1 MKLKIVLC
9 LILLLMFPLV
19 MFAGDIQF
27 KKLEA
32 AYQRGEVT
40 LDELMLNKFY
50 YIFEPQKLSKKYF
63 SEKLTPLKCGTMT
76 IKNYFA
82 LKNRLKAE
90 TIRIIE
96 SYLQKTEARESTYIS
111 PMKYFKISYT
121 TTGSNA
127 VPSDDNDG
135 DGIPDFVEW
144 IADYLDTSWDVLINQ
159 CGFAAPVDNNGD
171 GYYNISFE
179 NMNSY
184 GYTTP
189 QGVDGNEGTRIVLHN
204 NFLSFPPN
212 QDPEGNQKGSA
223 KVTCAHEF
231 KHASQYIHSQWS
243 ESGWIELDAAW
254 VEELVFDY
262 VNDTMLN
269 FTGYE
274 DPFSHPHWAIDHGG
288 TGSYE
293 DYFWQD
299 FLHQKFD
306 NNSYHSAPII
316 LAFWQ
321 RRESN
326 PNESVLTTYDN
337 VLQQMGSSLEDAF
350 VEYVVWNYYTGS
362 RAILDAQGNSLF
374 GYDEAGING
383 FPESNL
389 QATHNTYPVNS
400 SGSGVEHL
408 AAHHIRLNPGGE
420 EALKVMFNG
429 QNNVSLSA
437 VLSWTDGNRVI
448 WEEVPLDEAND
459 GFMSEW
465 TKRFGALLFVVTQQT
480 GINFS
485 YSYQIDAPPWVSLA
499 FTNKIDQQNAGGTL
513 LLLEDPQNP
522 IPSGSNK
529 NVYEGVG
536 YTVNT
541 QNERFLNWT
550 ANDDYKH
557 HDWNEVSQEYL
568 LQHYFKA
575 LAGNNQDANF
585 LQMHPVTI
593 KNVLIYAD
601 DATDG
606 HIAFHDPW
614 YVDANDNQ
622 PDDFI
627 TWSSPHYPKGKF
639 GETTGGVFL
648 EQGWPDWQPPYYSV
662 KAEAQQTF
670 TAHGQSITGYFLG
683 WEGTDVTFQHADQQ
697 ETPLV
702 FHADGAEARA
712 VYKGHLA
719 SSIFRATG
727 YNNGRRL
734 CKTNDGKL
742 HLVYE
747 DDNTIWYTF
756 STNNGQTWAKEY
768 AISPRPYSANFID
781 HTFKNPS
788 IATDGAKLYVVFEE
802 VVQSNSA
809 TNHLIDFRKREN
821 NSWRPIENI
830 SDGSWQ
836 GDWWNGPWSE
846 RPSVGANE
854 YGDVLVS
861 WRDKTNGKIKM
872 RYYNNGSWSSVR
884 QIYANGY
891 PEAICMPGENEYPLK
906 LVFSE
911 NGLIKYVSARYFNG
925 YWTVSSVQNLS
936 GYAPPMFADHANPS
950 ASVDRYGHGYIA
962 WEAMDQSMDE
972 KHILYQKFNFTHY
985 ASSASSV
992 YSLSLSM
999 DANLKN
1005 ASLSYEQSSHYIS
1018 VFFQDHDQIKRKRT
1032 SGSSW
1037 YLSSY
1042 GSGKYPNICP
1052 NKSIGAVWT
1061 TYTSAP
1067 YLLKTENLSGWL
1079 AKSTLAETEPFKRF
1093 YYSKNDSGYFTVDL
1107 KDFTVDGQ
1115 KLVFYQ
1121 NLNSDTIEINGL
1133 TDFTYQLQIGEN
1145 CQAGILLSFWF
1156 VTDEQ
1161 KYFLDEVELSGDEA
1175 NTVIERHLSL
1185 DPVKPSKGYVLIEFS
1200 DNEPFV
1206 INVVPDMGNGS
1217 LAKNVTPQA
1226 ATFVP
1231 QKFALKQ
1238 NFPNPFNPVTQIQ
1251 FDLPQAARVTLKVF
1265 DLSGHEVATL
1275 VNGYRSA
1282 GRYSVAFD
1290 GSHLASGMYIYR
1302 LTTDK
1307 GFAQSKKMMLI
1318 K

>member
-204 NFLSFPPN
+204 NFLSFPLN

-437 VLSWTDGNRVI
+437 VLSWADGNRVI
-448 WEEVPLDEAND
+448 WEEIPLDEAND

-465 TKRFGALLFVVTQQT
+465 TKRFGALLFVVIQQT

-550 ANDDYKH
+550 VNDDYKH

-606 HIAFHDPW
+606 QIDFHDPW
-614 YVDANDNQ
+614 YVDQNGNQ

-702 FHADGAEARA
+702 FHAENAEARA
-712 VYKGHLA
+712 VL
-719 SSIFRATG
+719 
-727 YNNGRRL
+727 
-734 CKTNDGKL
+734 
-742 HLVYE
+742 
-747 DDNTIWYTF
+747 
-756 STNNGQTWAKEY
+756 
-768 AISPRPYSANFID
+768 
-781 HTFKNPS
+781 
-788 IATDGAKLYVVFEE
+788 
-802 VVQSNSA
+802 
-809 TNHLIDFRKREN
+809 
-821 NSWRPIENI
+821 
-830 SDGSWQ
+830 
-836 GDWWNGPWSE
+836 
-846 RPSVGANE
+846 
-854 YGDVLVS
+854 
-861 WRDKTNGKIKM
+861 
-872 RYYNNGSWSSVR
+872 
-884 QIYANGY
+884 
-891 PEAICMPGENEYPLK
+891 
-906 LVFSE
+906 
-911 NGLIKYVSARYFNG
+911 
-925 YWTVSSVQNLS
+925 
-936 GYAPPMFADHANPS
+936 
-950 ASVDRYGHGYIA
+950 
-962 WEAMDQSMDE
+962 
-972 KHILYQKFNFTHY
+972 
-985 ASSASSV
+985 
-992 YSLSLSM
+992 
-999 DANLKN
+999 
-1005 ASLSYEQSSHYIS
+1005 
-1018 VFFQDHDQIKRKRT
+1018 
-1032 SGSSW
+1032 
-1037 YLSSY
+1037 
-1042 GSGKYPNICP
+1042 
-1052 NKSIGAVWT
+1052 
-1061 TYTSAP
+1061 
-1067 YLLKTENLSGWL
+1067 
-1079 AKSTLAETEPFKRF
+1079 
-1093 YYSKNDSGYFTVDL
+1093 
-1107 KDFTVDGQ
+1107 
-1115 KLVFYQ
+1115 
-1121 NLNSDTIEINGL
+1121 
-1133 TDFTYQLQIGEN
+1133 
-1145 CQAGILLSFWF
+1145 
-1156 VTDEQ
+1156 
-1161 KYFLDEVELSGDEA
+1161 
-1175 NTVIERHLSL
+1175 
-1185 DPVKPSKGYVLIEFS
+1185 
-1200 DNEPFV
+1200 
-1206 INVVPDMGNGS
+1206 
-1217 LAKNVTPQA
+1217 
-1226 ATFVP
+1226 
-1231 QKFALKQ
+1231 
-1238 NFPNPFNPVTQIQ
+1238 
-1251 FDLPQAARVTLKVF
+1251 
-1265 DLSGHEVATL
+1265 
-1275 VNGYRSA
+1275 
-1282 GRYSVAFD
+1282 
-1290 GSHLASGMYIYR
+1290 
-1302 LTTDK
+1302 
-1307 GFAQSKKMMLI
+1307 
-1318 K
+1318 